1 MDDKKRILVGV
12 PIPKN
17 YMCNAHLIAQ
27 IEAWHALKGVE
38 TYYPSTGSAEEGQ
51 HKIVDF
57 AMYAKPSATHI
68 LFMDYDVIPRPNTL
82 KRLLEHDKDIISGV
96 YPMYQKKRIE
106 WCLSREEP
114 FKAMQFKDDI
124 MWQPNIFKAKA
135 CCNGVMLVKI
145 GVFEN
150 LKKPYWDTLSS
161 DDKTSKTLGADLYF
175 FKKALAAGYDLWVDP
190 KVKCEHFRTVGLLSM
205 AMNYMKGNK
214 Q

>member
-1 MDDKKRILVGV
+1 MDNQRRGLVGV
-12 PIPKN
+12 PIAKN

-27 IEAWHALKGVE
+27 LESWHARQGVE
-38 TYYPSTGSAEEGQ
+38 TYYPSTGSTEEGQ

-68 LFMDYDVIPRPNTL
+68 LFMDHDVIPRPNTL

-96 YPMYQKKRIE
+96 YPMYQTRRIE

-114 FKAMQFKDDI
+114 FKAMQFEDL
-124 MWQPNIFKAKA
+124 PNNLFKAKA

-150 LKKPYWDTLSS
+150 LKKPFWETLSS

-175 FKKALAAGYDLWVDP
+175 FRKALEAGYDLWVDP
-190 KVKCEHFRTVGLLSM
+190 KVKCEHYRTVGLLSM
-205 AMNYMKGNK
+205 AMNYAKGK
-214 Q
+214 